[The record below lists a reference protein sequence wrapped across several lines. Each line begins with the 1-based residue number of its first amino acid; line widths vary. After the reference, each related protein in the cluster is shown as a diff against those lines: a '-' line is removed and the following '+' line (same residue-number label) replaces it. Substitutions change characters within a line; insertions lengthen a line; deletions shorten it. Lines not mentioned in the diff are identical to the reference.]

1 MRSSPGVV
9 PRPINQFPKYDG
21 GICIKY
27 LLFAVCFM
35 SPRTKLLRGCLQG
48 VDMEKAMGAIK
59 GQRRFTRMV
68 QLAEIIFALLFPNWM
83 VVLFLLL
90 MGVNLIQPL
99 FPKV

>member
-1 MRSSPGVV
+1 
-9 PRPINQFPKYDG
+9 
-21 GICIKY
+21 
-27 LLFAVCFM
+27 
-35 SPRTKLLRGCLQG
+35 
-48 VDMEKAMGAIK
+48 MGAIK